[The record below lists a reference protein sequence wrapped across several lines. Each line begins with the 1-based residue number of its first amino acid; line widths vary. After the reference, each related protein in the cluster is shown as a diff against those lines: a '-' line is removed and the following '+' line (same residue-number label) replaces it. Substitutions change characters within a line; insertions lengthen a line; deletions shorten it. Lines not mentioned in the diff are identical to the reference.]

1 MEGLKGVEGLLDS
14 RLVFLYVYDMR
25 TAVIAALFS
34 LALLSLSC
42 GSNDDSPAESTP
54 GLPNVILPLQ
64 VGNSWEYQR
73 SSYDSQGSIVM
84 IDTVTERIARD
95 TIISGERWYIWQT
108 PAGLSMGTLRSDGYW
123 SLAEGVPALIFLY
136 PASVNQTY
144 MIGAS
149 GPTMRIA
156 AVDTLISALGG
167 TFPCIA
173 YEQRADPGGERVRVD
188 YCAANTGLV
197 RSEEFSRTPGSED
210 VLARRYDLIE
220 FHLH

>member
-1 MEGLKGVEGLLDS
+1 
-14 RLVFLYVYDMR
+14 MR
-25 TAVIAALFS
+25 TAVIAPLFS

-42 GSNDDSPAESTP
+42 GNDDDSPADATP

-73 SSYDSQGSIVM
+73 TSYDSLGSIVM
-84 IDTVTERIARD
+84 IDSVTERVARD
-95 TIISGERWYIWQT
+95 TLISGERWYIWQT

-123 SLAEGVPALIFLY
+123 SFAEGVPALIFLY
-136 PASVNQTY
+136 PSSVNQTY
-144 MIGAS
+144 MISAS

-156 AVDTLISALGG
+156 AVDTLIPMVGG

-173 YEQRADPGGERVRVD
+173 YEQLAYPSGERVRID

-197 RSEEFSRTPGSED
+197 RTEEFSRTPGGEGF
-210 VLARRYDLIE
+210 LARRYDLIE